1 MEFVDTNVL
10 VYAASKKAEDWNK
23 TLAAQQLLFSGD
35 VAISLQVLQE
45 FYVSAR
51 NPRKLNLTHDAALQ
65 HCQEWRQFTVFEP
78 TLGLFDEAL
87 RLCDRFQINYY
98 DAAILA
104 AAKQLGCAVVYS
116 EDLNH
121 GQDYD
126 GVRVV
131 NPFLGL

>member
-10 VYAASKKAEDWNK
+10 VYAASLKQVDWHK
-23 TLAAQQLLFSGD
+23 TQAAQQLLWGD
-35 VAISLQVLQE
+35 TAISLQVLQE
-45 FYVSAR
+45 FYVAAR
-51 NPRKLNLTHDAALQ
+51 HPRKLNLEHERAALF
-65 HCQEWRQFTVFEP
+65 CRLWRRRFTVLEP
-78 TLGLFDEAL
+78 TLDLFDEAL
-87 RLCDRFQINYY
+87 RLCERFQISYY

-126 GVRVV
+126 GVRVI
-131 NPFLGL
+131 NPFRGL